1 MHSSRMRTARLL
13 TVSQHALR
21 RGCLPGGGCLPRG
34 CVCPGG
40 VYLEGCLPREVSV
53 RGMADTPH
61 PVNGMTDRQV
71 YKYYLAANS
80 LRVVIILKSYM
91 NRKHVLIFWSSLV
104 CRRRVKDGM
113 IEKHISDKFS

>member
-21 RGCLPGGGCLPRG
+21 RGVSTVGV
-34 CVCPGG
+34 VCPGG
-40 VYLEGCLPREVSV
+40 VSAQGVSTWKDVCPEEVSF